1 MRGNYEKNT
10 SKAIGAVLIAGI
22 VASGLNGMPLNN
34 SVNQINAAT
43 VEAGTPYDGAGNY
56 NVAVNHVIINQ
67 VYGGGNNK
75 GAGSHGFIELY
86 NPTDSEVDLSTWSVQ
101 YEGATGDDKNDPGWH
116 KLDLNGSIPAHSSY
130 LIRTKKYKDNTTP
143 ANFQVPTGD
152 MQWDDIIINGKGVA
166 VALMSNQ
173 TVCGDVKS
181 EVYSFTTGSLS
192 DDFTFVRASDSQ
204 SKTESGYDIFQKAV
218 TKIVNTYN
226 PAFIMET

>member
-1 MRGNYEKNT
+1 MRKNT

-101 YEGATGDDKNDPGWH
+101 YEGATGDD
-116 KLDLNGSIPAHSSY
+116 
-130 LIRTKKYKDNTTP
+130 
-143 ANFQVPTGD
+143 Q
-152 MQWDDIIINGKGVA
+152 
-166 VALMSNQ
+166 
-173 TVCGDVKS
+173 
-181 EVYSFTTGSLS
+181 E
-192 DDFTFVRASDSQ
+192 
-204 SKTESGYDIFQKAV
+204 
-218 TKIVNTYN
+218 
-226 PAFIMET
+226 